1 LVIFEAE
8 EIRRGTAKLL
18 LTDQKQ
24 KALESPGEKKPEVE
38 EESK

>member
-8 EIRRGTAKLL
+8 EICRGTAKL